1 MANLYSQIVR
11 GDSSTDY
18 TFGANAKGVT
28 ENVFN
33 IGTPALAFIT
43 IAPSDGSA
51 VDLGSAANRALIL
64 AGLNNAGVEVYGFG
78 EVDSSSPYD
87 VMVIANNN
95 TLTTAA
101 KIETSLIA
109 SVGSA
114 IDANTTIT
122 IHTGWLGNVTA

>member
-1 MANLYSQIVR
+1 MADLYAQVVR

-28 ENVFN
+28 EDAFN
-33 IGTPALAFIT
+33 IGTPSLSFIT

-64 AGLNNAGVEVYGFG
+64 AGLNNVGVEVYGFG

-87 VMVIANNN
+87 LKVIANTN

-101 KIETSLIA
+101 IIETSLIA

-114 IDANTTIT
+114 INDNTTIT
-122 IHTGWLGNVTA
+122 IHTGFTGDITA

>member
-1 MANLYSQIVR
+1 MADLYSQVVR

-18 TFGANAKGVT
+18 TFGSNAKGVT
-28 ENVFN
+28 EDAFN
-33 IGTPALAFIT
+33 IGTPSLSFIT

-64 AGLNNAGVEVYGFG
+64 AGLNNVGVEVYGFG

-87 VMVIANNN
+87 LKVIANTN

-101 KIETSLIA
+101 IIETSLIA

-122 IHTGWLGNVTA
+122 IHTGFTGDITA

>member
-1 MANLYSQIVR
+1 MADLYAQVVR

-28 ENVFN
+28 EDAFN
-33 IGTPALAFIT
+33 IGTPSLAFIT

-64 AGLNNAGVEVYGFG
+64 AGLNNVGVEVYGFG
-78 EVDSSSPYD
+78 EVDSSSPHD
-87 VMVIANNN
+87 LKVIANNN

-101 KIETSLIA
+101 IIETSLIA

-122 IHTGWLGNVTA
+122 IHTGFTGDITA